1 MHVKALQWLLLSATP
16 ITHRSAVEA
25 HKSLSQQTIS
35 ADAGDAHAASGAGEH
50 KMNKL
55 GALLCWAVV
64 FADIGT
70 SVYYVPGI
78 LFKPFGHL
86 AGLFVTLT
94 MVAFVLLALK
104 YAEVSV
110 RFPEGGGV
118 VTVSARALSPW
129 MGALGGMFI
138 LVDYFL
144 TAAISSISGLTYF
157 QNVIPAI
164 GPYVLPATI
173 LMIVLLGILNWW
185 GIKESAMVSLYIAI
199 AAFISDI
206 VILIAVFVSIPLH
219 DILQLIGSIFQ
230 GSQLTPV
237 VVVTGF
243 AGAFLAFSG
252 LESIS
257 QLSPVMQR
265 PRSRTV
271 SIALS
276 IVVITVG
283 VTSPLLTI
291 LSTTLLDGKHNSLL
305 SHQVAHIDPNQFI
318 SQLGGAMAGPVIGV
332 ATAVI
337 ASALLIFAS
346 NTAIIGS
353 YHVFLALSRMSFF
366 PEIVERRDKFR
377 GTPII
382 SIALATCIPIAIL
395 IAANGQI
402 NLLGELYAFGLLGA
416 FSLTCVSLDALR
428 IRERRGGKQITLH
441 EEEMEAEAAEAA
453 RLSGGRVQP
462 SPAARVYDDDEDELS
477 GPVTGGGVPAAPETP
492 VAQTARERA
501 LELWRTYWKLYWPTV
516 NFGLGFLTTAL
527 VLLAWVT
534 NLITKRDATI
544 FGSSLTVV
552 GMAIA
557 ILHYRWRKQQG
568 LNTVQPS
575 WAMSFAPDSVF
586 AIVRTGLEQNAQII
600 ESAFQSARGRKVLVL
615 FLSSKPVPSAR
626 IMQIND
632 MALRDDEAQ
641 DAFRLAERL
650 AFETRT
656 PTQVFY
662 RNGAIGSAVT
672 IWRIARSQEVVT
684 DVETARIFADDVAP
698 AYIRY
703 RREGDV
709 TIALLVMRPREEST
723 AAASAAAQLPFG
735 APRQPPPPAARVG
748 TGPSAQNDDDT
759 GSFNDEAWIEE
770 YRDLEDAYSSAR
782 SRPLAGGPQQNG
794 SNGHN
799 SRNGS
804 ARPQGDEGRF
814 GEEPHPD
821 HDHVGDTKPR
831 HPVKIVHSLLPSQSG
846 SFEAPRP
853 APQSPQ
859 TAAPPPTPKPPRPP
873 APPAPR
879 VGRMSE
885 PIPLESDEDDWYWN
899 GEDLVRLDDAP
910 QSDAKASGDASSDG
924 DTRDGGE

>member
-1 MHVKALQWLLLSATP
+1 
-16 ITHRSAVEA
+16 
-25 HKSLSQQTIS
+25 
-35 ADAGDAHAASGAGEH
+35 
-50 KMNKL
+50 MNKL

-164 GPYVLPATI
+164 GPFVLPATI
-173 LMIVLLGILNWW
+173 LMIILLGVLNWW

-206 VILIAVFVSIPLH
+206 VILVAVLVSIPLQ
-219 DILQLIGSIFQ
+219 DIFQLIGSIFQ
-230 GSQLTPV
+230 GSQLSPV
-237 VVVTGF
+237 VLVSGF

-271 SIALS
+271 TIALS
-276 IVVITVG
+276 LVVITVG
-283 VTSPLLTI
+283 LTSPLLTI
-291 LSTTLLDGKHNSLL
+291 LSTTLLDGSHNHLL
-305 SHQVAHIDPNQFI
+305 AHQIAHVDPNQFI
-318 SQLGGAMAGPVIGV
+318 SQLGAAMAGPVIGV
-332 ATAVI
+332 ATAII

-377 GTPII
+377 DTPII
-382 SIALATCIPIAIL
+382 SIALATFIPIAIL
-395 IAANGQI
+395 IAVNGQI
-402 NLLGELYAFGLLGA
+402 DLLGELYAFGLLGA

-453 RLSGGRVQP
+453 RLSGGRARP
-462 SPAARVYDDDEDELS
+462 SPVVSVYDDDEDEDELS
-477 GPVTGGGVPAAPETP
+477 GAATGAAVPARPEAP

-501 LELWRTYWKLYWPTV
+501 LELWRTYWKLYWPTI

-586 AIVRTGLEQNAQII
+586 AIVRTGLAQNAQII
-600 ESAFQSARGRKVLVL
+600 ESAFRTARGRKVLVL
-615 FLSSKPVPSAR
+615 FLSSKPVPTAR

-662 RNGAIGSAVT
+662 RNGTTGSAVT

-698 AYIRY
+698 TYIRY

-709 TIALLVMRPREEST
+709 TIALLVMRPREEPAVT
-723 AAASAAAQLPFG
+723 TPAAAQPPFG
-735 APRQPPPPAARVG
+735 APRQTPPPAAHAG
-748 TGPSAQNDDDT
+748 AGPSAQTDDDT

-799 SRNGS
+799 SSRNGG
-804 ARPQGDEGRF
+804 ARSQGDNGRF

-821 HDHVGDTKPR
+821 HDHIGDTKPR
-831 HPVKIVHSLLPSQSG
+831 YPVKIVHSLLPSQSG

-853 APQSPQ
+853 APQSPV
-859 TAAPPPTPKPPRPP
+859 PPSTPKPP

-879 VGRMSE
+879 VGRTSE

-910 QSDAKASGDASSDG
+910 QSDANAHGDASGDTSGDASDDASGDG
-924 DTRDGGE
+924 DKRGGAE